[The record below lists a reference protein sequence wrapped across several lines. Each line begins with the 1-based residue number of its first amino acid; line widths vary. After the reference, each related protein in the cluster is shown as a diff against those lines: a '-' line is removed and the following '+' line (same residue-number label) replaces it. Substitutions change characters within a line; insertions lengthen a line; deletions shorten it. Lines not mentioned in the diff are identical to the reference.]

1 MSQPADEVDPR
12 ISNDELK
19 LSDLPDPNADWE
31 TIVHFAHTIKGYELH
46 GSFEA
51 CALIANE
58 RRHNTLTDL
67 RTCLFFEARRY
78 RHFGEDPDL
87 AGMQYIRTIIEQ
99 MRAKLIANQRD

>member
-1 MSQPADEVDPR
+1 MSQPADEVDPQ

-19 LSDLPDPNADWE
+19 LSDLPCPKADWDVM
-31 TIVHFAHTIKGYELH
+31 VHFAHTIKGYELH

-51 CALIANE
+51 CASIANE

-78 RHFGEDPDL
+78 RHCGENPDL
-87 AGMQYIRTIIEQ
+87 SGMQYIRTIIEQ
-99 MRAKLIANQRD
+99 ICAKVIANQRD